1 MSSILK
7 INSMQMNMIDSC
19 RLSGGIQQYM
29 DDEDY
34 TYGEA
39 VETVLKN
46 EGWELRDVLGYKEFY
61 NKDTGHV
68 ANPVNHNGML
78 VPVTSDPFI
87 TNAFRSMTDGVH
99 SWLEP
104 NEWESPYD
112 CRKGRRLMKKNEW
125 RRERQRKK
133 EQAELK
139 MGRDTI
145 Y

>member
-1 MSSILK
+1 
-7 INSMQMNMIDSC
+7 
-19 RLSGGIQQYM
+19 
-29 DDEDY
+29 
-34 TYGEA
+34 
-39 VETVLKN
+39 
-46 EGWELRDVLGYKEFY
+46 
-61 NKDTGHV
+61 
-68 ANPVNHNGML
+68 
-78 VPVTSDPFI
+78 
-87 TNAFRSMTDGVH
+87 MTDGVH
-99 SWLEP
+99 SLLEP